1 MKSRRWVIVLTI
13 VLLLIMGIS
22 RLLWQYF
29 AIDERIRTTLLA
41 EIQPYING
49 RVTIETL
56 ELGLQSV
63 HLKNVAVHW
72 QTQPYSFHTRDLHLG
87 FSLIN
92 FIKYNFSPLH
102 LFSEVVI
109 ENPRFEIK
117 RSPLLWPSTNESAA
131 NTLNLAHIQQNY
143 LQRLINFKFVG
154 RVVINKGEIVVVD
167 SSKKEATLVSNLDG
181 WINTEDLAHANVRAT
196 GKLFDSKNYNLN
208 IRGSFDILKGKLG
221 KLEITLADYNLATT
235 IPVNLPQNLTTRRG
249 VVSGKFLLTE
259 HTDKGQS
266 YLDLSGYFHISDAEI
281 ELLGGRWRLHNV
293 NYDAT
298 IRNWNLNFNK
308 AVQYLDNNEIKLQG
322 SIDNLLNPRYNLFI
336 TADTL
341 DLMHLLEN
349 FNIPQKQLA
358 SGSITL
364 EMAITNPS
372 TQPQIG
378 LKVSSPAIR
387 FNNHVFRRVSVEAVY
402 RNSILKLQKLH
413 LFNKKLVLFSEG
425 TIDLRDVKPQ
435 LRINYHIRGN
445 LLPHLSSYVS
455 KNIQTIPVNIN
466 GKISGT
472 YPQISNQGQISL
484 WTKTTKQ
491 DSILF
496 SGSIAYKNNELETQ
510 LTCATSPTTLNFQC
524 DFSKKRP
531 ELVGNLQRLGGKL
544 WQVVPLPFQKHFANT
559 IEADVTVK
567 GEFSDLHFTI
577 ITRRKQSTLWAP
589 NLFQIKGRLRS
600 PKKNLH
606 HLKANITYYPDTGE
620 VIPGKIDIVFTPQTI
635 QIKKYQLGDFYQA
648 EGRLSLQQPKNIKA
662 NFQINRAELTYIFDG
677 LLLESSFPAYGKVSG
692 QIDITGTLAKPQVD
706 GKITLKEGIF
716 HGYGYYTG
724 NLRFNVSQSVFALGQ
739 FDLYREGEKILIA
752 TGNVNIPHQQLQLSF
767 QGNDVDVSSLMRIFS
782 SKINFLQGRTNFSID
797 VNNHWKNPDI
807 YGEITI
813 RQGRIFFIEFD
824 QLQAQVGKTALVEQN
839 TIDSTE
845 IGPGVQIRSFT
856 LTRNKKYNVEG
867 SGFLPFSGKQDLN
880 LQMSGK
886 GDILTL
892 LLDNVSFFKKI
903 TSQSTFTWGIG
914 GTYDDIV
921 FTKGKVKISNG
932 TLELETVA
940 KQIDQIRGEVT
951 LEAENQFLHFRDF
964 TAKINGSPVQIATYW
979 GKVPA
984 PGSWDPLFIQ
994 SWGLNFGIIGIES
1007 IGKDV
1012 RLHIPGLMK
1021 PHEEGCFG
1029 FKGRA
1034 PQEKFYI
1041 AGPAEN
1047 PVVRGRI
1054 YLHDA
1059 RITYPFLKV
1068 KTAAESSKKPSTIES
1083 ILTSLNWDVEVI
1095 PEKNVHYVK
1104 RIPGLLDNVLVNL
1117 AIDTQVSRLKF
1128 SGIIADNSFR
1138 IEGTIESTRGNIEY
1152 LDLDFSVEK
1161 FGAEFDRSDIYPV
1174 VYGRART
1181 TITDSTGFPYNIFLT
1196 LYTYDKRTHEEYE
1209 RGRWGED
1216 MRFRLSSDNPNI
1228 GSNEGQILAALGYS
1242 IESLRNRT
1250 ADLLATSTDNLLFRP
1265 LFRPLERRLERK
1277 LGLDVIRVRSRFARN
1292 LLDWKHYSDIQFD
1305 PRYLIFRKTE
1315 VILGKYLSNNLYLL
1329 YSGQL
1334 EAGLDPRYQEK
1345 GIGLKH
1351 TFDLEYRISPTLLLQ
1366 VQYNY
1371 DSLLLLQKEDTRIQ
1385 IRHSFVF

>member
-1 MKSRRWVIVLTI
+1 
-13 VLLLIMGIS
+13 
-22 RLLWQYF
+22 
-29 AIDERIRTTLLA
+29 
-41 EIQPYING
+41 
-49 RVTIETL
+49 
-56 ELGLQSV
+56 
-63 HLKNVAVHW
+63 
-72 QTQPYSFHTRDLHLG
+72 
-87 FSLIN
+87 
-92 FIKYNFSPLH
+92 
-102 LFSEVVI
+102 
-109 ENPRFEIK
+109 
-117 RSPLLWPSTNESAA
+117 
-131 NTLNLAHIQQNY
+131 
-143 LQRLINFKFVG
+143 
-154 RVVINKGEIVVVD
+154 
-167 SSKKEATLVSNLDG
+167 
-181 WINTEDLAHANVRAT
+181 
-196 GKLFDSKNYNLN
+196 
-208 IRGSFDILKGKLG
+208 
-221 KLEITLADYNLATT
+221 
-235 IPVNLPQNLTTRRG
+235 
-249 VVSGKFLLTE
+249 
-259 HTDKGQS
+259 
-266 YLDLSGYFHISDAEI
+266 
-281 ELLGGRWRLHNV
+281 
-293 NYDAT
+293 
-298 IRNWNLNFNK
+298 
-308 AVQYLDNNEIKLQG
+308 
-322 SIDNLLNPRYNLFI
+322 
-336 TADTL
+336 
-341 DLMHLLEN
+341 
-349 FNIPQKQLA
+349 
-358 SGSITL
+358 
-364 EMAITNPS
+364 
-372 TQPQIG
+372 
-378 LKVSSPAIR
+378 
-387 FNNHVFRRVSVEAVY
+387 
-402 RNSILKLQKLH
+402 
-413 LFNKKLVLFSEG
+413 
-425 TIDLRDVKPQ
+425 
-435 LRINYHIRGN
+435 
-445 LLPHLSSYVS
+445 
-455 KNIQTIPVNIN
+455 
-466 GKISGT
+466 
-472 YPQISNQGQISL
+472 
-484 WTKTTKQ
+484 
-491 DSILF
+491 
-496 SGSIAYKNNELETQ
+496 
-510 LTCATSPTTLNFQC
+510 
-524 DFSKKRP
+524 
-531 ELVGNLQRLGGKL
+531 
-544 WQVVPLPFQKHFANT
+544 
-559 IEADVTVK
+559 
-567 GEFSDLHFTI
+567 
-577 ITRRKQSTLWAP
+577 
-589 NLFQIKGRLRS
+589 
-600 PKKNLH
+600 
-606 HLKANITYYPDTGE
+606 
-620 VIPGKIDIVFTPQTI
+620 
-635 QIKKYQLGDFYQA
+635 
-648 EGRLSLQQPKNIKA
+648 
-662 NFQINRAELTYIFDG
+662 
-677 LLLESSFPAYGKVSG
+677 
-692 QIDITGTLAKPQVD
+692 
-706 GKITLKEGIF
+706 
-716 HGYGYYTG
+716 
-724 NLRFNVSQSVFALGQ
+724 
-739 FDLYREGEKILIA
+739 
-752 TGNVNIPHQQLQLSF
+752 
-767 QGNDVDVSSLMRIFS
+767 
-782 SKINFLQGRTNFSID
+782 
-797 VNNHWKNPDI
+797 
-807 YGEITI
+807 
-813 RQGRIFFIEFD
+813 
-824 QLQAQVGKTALVEQN
+824 VGKTALVEQN

-1012 RLHIPGLMK
+1012 QLHIPGLMK

-1029 FKGRA
+1029 FKGRG